1 MPLLRGSCRT
11 LFPTH
16 QQLVVVVSSKAN
28 THHRLFAS
36 VSSWGSST
44 TLSTTTIPFYG
55 APPPHSSRHH
65 NNHNRNIILPPPPP
79 TNSSFNVNA
88 QKHNNHHHYLA
99 RLTPTQRLAAFIHSS
114 ITAIRDPSRA
124 DCVAAVGEV
133 TGSYALSCMLHGMKS
148 NVTGHR
154 ILIDR
159 PLVDDAAVHRAANA
173 AAAATTTITEGGGKI
188 KITSF
193 GQAYTDFL
201 RKHSFDPNDRSY
213 IKYLHDPELAYV
225 MTRYR
230 QCHDYFHVLTGL
242 PPTVLGELGLKLLE
256 LMQTGLPLAAL
267 SVTSATISGQLSP
280 REKEVLW
287 SIYLPWA
294 VRVGRGTMKEH
305 GLMCVYYE
313 EEFDTELDELRER
326 MGIEVAPSIAL

>member
-1 MPLLRGSCRT
+1 MTRTLLCGSCRT
-11 LFPTH
+11 LFPTR
-16 QQLVVVVSSKAN
+16 QQWVVFLPKAN
-28 THHRLFAS
+28 THRRLFAS
-36 VSSWGSST
+36 VSSSGS
-44 TLSTTTIPFYG
+44 STTTIPFYG
-55 APPPHSSRHH
+55 APPPYSSRYH
-65 NNHNRNIILPPPPP
+65 IPPPH
-79 TNSSFNVNA
+79 TNSSFNVGA
-88 QKHNNHHHYLA
+88 QKYNNHHYLLP
-99 RLTPTQRLAAFIHSS
+99 LTPTQRLATFIHSS
-114 ITAIRDPSRA
+114 ITAIRNPRRA

-133 TGSYALSCMLHGMKS
+133 TGSYALSCMLRGMKS
-148 NVTGHR
+148 NVTGRR

-159 PLVDDAAVHRAANA
+159 PLVDDVAVHRAANA
-173 AAAATTTITEGGGKI
+173 ATTITEGG
-188 KITSF
+188 KITF
-193 GQAYTDFL
+193 GQAYTDFI
-201 RKHSFDPNDRSY
+201 RKHSFDPNDRSS
-213 IKYLHDPELAYV
+213 IKYLHNPELAYV

-242 PPTVLGELGLKLLE
+242 PPTVLGELGLKILE

-267 SVTSATISGQLSP
+267 SATSATISGQLSL

-326 MGIEVAPSIAL
+326 MGIEVAPLIAL